1 MKVLAVVQMA
11 ATLADGLIKLYDFW
25 NTMREAPE
33 DIADIVRD
41 LKCLSTLMNEIA
53 NEDHHGLGI
62 LNAMEC
68 CEAKIKARID
78 ANRLF
83 YLSLAEWSRFS

>member
-1 MKVLAVVQMA
+1 MKGLAVLQVA
-11 ATLADGLIKLYDFW
+11 VTLADGLIKLYDFW

-53 NEDHHGLGI
+53 NEGHHGLGI

-78 ANRLF
+78 ADRLF
-83 YLSLAEWSRFS
+83 YLSLAEWLRFS